1 MSAAHDTQ
9 PTGNADDPRDPPDY
23 LLRRALFVGL
33 VVAAIAGAA
42 ILVGRVV
49 GSDDDASSALATTG
63 EWNTVVVLTEDAVQ
77 LTDPSSGDVLETF
90 ESSED
95 LLDAIS
101 ETSGQTLVLLGPDG
115 QITQLDLADGTA
127 RRARSAADGVL
138 RVSAGNRG
146 VMSAGVEAGGE
157 LTILD
162 TRPRTSIAVGTAAG
176 LDDPLMFT
184 DELFVNA
191 SGTHAAVS
199 DGRTFQTVL
208 VDLAEESA
216 ELLGGQV
223 AALNDSTIVTVQ
235 RAGDKAELDFYDLS
249 AERIG
254 TVDVPS
260 PEAVLLT
267 GERSALAVSGDGRIV
282 EISSTGR
289 TNEVGLL
296 ADSSGSALDVQRGAP
311 AFGDKRLV
319 VEASGT
325 VFVLDENGDIVTSVA
340 GTVAGPITATT
351 RCVMVGDGSS
361 TGRSVQI
368 DVESGEELGALTGG
382 IVAAS
387 SFDGCTVAMIGG
399 PSPQVLASGELIP
412 VEFRGGSPT
421 GVSPDGS
428 RVVASSRAGERL
440 IDLTDQSG
448 VTLSR
453 ETAVI
458 RFADVP

>member
-1 MSAAHDTQ
+1 MSEAHDTQ
-9 PTGNADDPRDPPDY
+9 PTGSADEPRHPPDY

-33 VVAAIAGAA
+33 VVAAIAGVA

-49 GSDDDASSALATTG
+49 GSDDDASSALATTD
-63 EWNTVVVLTEDAVQ
+63 EWNTVVVLTEDGVQ
-77 LTDPSSGDVLETF
+77 LTDATSGDVLETF

-95 LLDAIS
+95 LLNAVS
-101 ETSGQTLVLLGPDG
+101 ETSGQTLVFLGLDG
-115 QITQLDLADGTA
+115 QITQLDLSDGTA
-127 RRARSAADGVL
+127 RRARSAADGLL
-138 RVSAGNRG
+138 RVSDGNRG

-176 LDDPLMFT
+176 IDDPLMFT

-191 SGTHAAVS
+191 SGSHAAVS

-208 VDLAEESA
+208 VDLAEEST

-223 AALNDSTIVTVQ
+223 AALNDTTIVTVQ

-267 GERSALAVSGDGRIV
+267 GERSALTVSGDGRIV

-289 TNEVGLL
+289 INEVGLL
-296 ADSSGSALDVQRGAP
+296 ADPSGSALDVQQGAP
-311 AFGDKRLV
+311 ALGDKRLV

-325 VFVLDENGDIVTSVA
+325 VFVLDEDGGIVTAVT
-340 GTVAGPITATT
+340 GNVAGPVTATT
-351 RCVMVGDGSS
+351 RCMMVGDGSS
-361 TGRSVQI
+361 TGRTVQI

-399 PSPQVLASGELIP
+399 SSPQILASGEVVPIEL
-412 VEFRGGSPT
+412 RGGSPT

-428 RVVASSRAGERL
+428 RVVGSSRAGERL
-440 IDLTDQSG
+440 IDLTDQSD
-448 VTLSR
+448 VTVSR
-453 ETAVI
+453 EPAVV